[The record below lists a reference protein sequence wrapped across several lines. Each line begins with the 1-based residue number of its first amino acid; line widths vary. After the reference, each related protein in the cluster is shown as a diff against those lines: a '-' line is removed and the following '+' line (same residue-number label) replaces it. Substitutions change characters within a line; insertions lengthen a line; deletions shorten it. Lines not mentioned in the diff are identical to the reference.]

1 MEAGIF
7 PEASFTGLL
16 QSPDARF
23 FFSILNPNPVVEPSQ
38 SLPAIP
44 YKFLID

>member
-7 PEASFTGLL
+7 PEVSFTGLL
-16 QSPDARF
+16 QSSDAI
-23 FFSILNPNPVVEPSQ
+23 FFSILNTNLVVEPSQ

-44 YKFLID
+44 YKYLID